1 MNAIIVYKW
10 LLQLTSTDNTAQ
22 IQKALGALTAQV
34 DQSVFLDYPP
44 SKAAILDVI
53 HGTNLVGQGFRDK
66 LSAILSV
73 EGQTTAGIV
82 TGLTQFQVDTDT
94 FRNAAME
101 AKVSLEK
108 LGLEAYSIPIGEFQ
122 VGVLIPGRLID
133 SKLGALAKELELW
146 NRTLRGF
153 QEVAGEDE
161 REVTV
166 SALAS
171 GSYQVY
177 IPLGILSAQLV
188 SRTIDKVFEWYVRI
202 LEIRKKRQELQ
213 ELGAPVAE
221 AEAVRK
227 YERDS
232 LDKEIRAL
240 AKELVKD
247 ANPKS
252 DQHRRPELETL
263 ITVSIKQIARFVDN
277 GGIVEIDSVLPEEG
291 AEPTS
296 PPEGAPPEQND
307 EYKLMVKEYGRAKL
321 EFERVSRIL
330 DEGMRLRQMLE
341 RVEPILQL
349 GEGEPEG
356 EPAEIEKSPKKKG

>member
-1 MNAIIVYKW
+1 
-10 LLQLTSTDNTAQ
+10 
-22 IQKALGALTAQV
+22 
-34 DQSVFLDYPP
+34 
-44 SKAAILDVI
+44 
-53 HGTNLVGQGFRDK
+53 
-66 LSAILSV
+66 
-73 EGQTTAGIV
+73 
-82 TGLTQFQVDTDT
+82 
-94 FRNAAME
+94 ME
-101 AKVSLEK
+101 VS
-108 LGLEAYSIPIGEFQ
+108 Q

-153 QEVAGEDE
+153 QEVSGEDE

-171 GSYQVY
+171 GSYHVY

-188 SRTIDKVFEWYVRI
+188 SPTIDKVFEWYVRI
-202 LEIRKKRQELQ
+202 LEIQKKRRELQ
-213 ELGAPVAE
+213 ELGAPLAE

-227 YERDS
+227 HERDS

-247 ANPKS
+247 AHPKS

-263 ITVSIKQIARFVDN
+263 ITVSIKQIARFADN
-277 GGIVEIDSVLPEEG
+277 GGIVEVDSVLPEEG
-291 AEPTS
+291 AEPTT
-296 PPEGAPPEQND
+296 PPEGAASEQND

-330 DEGMRLRQMLE
+330 DEGMRLRQMPE

-356 EPAEIEKSPKKKG
+356 EPAEIEKGPKKKG